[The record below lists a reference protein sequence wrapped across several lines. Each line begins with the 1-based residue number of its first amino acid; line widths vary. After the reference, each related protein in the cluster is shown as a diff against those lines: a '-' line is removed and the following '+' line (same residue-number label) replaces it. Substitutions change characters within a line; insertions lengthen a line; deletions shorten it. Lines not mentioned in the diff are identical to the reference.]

1 MTCSFDLGFYSPEV
15 REQLETK
22 TNLVVIG
29 MSRKGRLSK
38 EEKERQTTE
47 EYKEARQ
54 GHSRVESCM
63 NVLNHRGMRLI
74 REVSKEGFE
83 RVVACTMVAVNIHR
97 LGTLIQQKQ
106 LKRLRRKEKR
116 EKRLRQAA

>member
-38 EEKERQTTE
+38 ERHNTE
-47 EYKEARQ
+47 ESKEARQ

-63 NVLNHRGMRLI
+63 NVLSHRGMRLI

-97 LGTLIQQKQ
+97 LGTLIQQKE

-116 EKRLRQAA
+116 EKRRRQAA

>member
-29 MSRKGRLSK
+29 MSRKGRLS
-38 EEKERQTTE
+38 
-47 EYKEARQ
+47 KEARQ

-97 LGTLIQQKQ
+97 LGTLIQQKE

-116 EKRLRQAA
+116 EKRRRQAA